1 MSAAASPASASAST
15 RRSRDGDHGEELY
28 KKLRAVIDEA
38 PLASG
43 DAIPLALAKLCR
55 DVVTSD
61 VRQVMR
67 KARGGEAR
75 PKTTQKAALKV
86 SASAMELALF
96 VSANHVDKV
105 TPVSPAFPAHVIPGH
120 RLRRRTLK
128 AAMMASLIAAR
139 RSCGATLLRLRF

>member
-15 RRSRDGDHGEELY
+15 RRSREGADVDELY
-28 KKLRAVIDEA
+28 KKLRVVVDDA

-55 DVVTSD
+55 DVVAGD

-67 KARGGEAR
+67 KARGGGEAR

-105 TPVSPAFPAHVIPGH
+105 TLARSP
-120 RLRRRTLK
+120 RRRR
-128 AAMMASLIAAR
+128 R
-139 RSCGATLLRLRF
+139 RSRRRGG